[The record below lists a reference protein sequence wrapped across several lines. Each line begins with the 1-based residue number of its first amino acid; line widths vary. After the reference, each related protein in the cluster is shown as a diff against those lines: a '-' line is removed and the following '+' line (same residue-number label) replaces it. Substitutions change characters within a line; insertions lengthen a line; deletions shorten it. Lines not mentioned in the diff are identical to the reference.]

1 MRLTDPEKDEVV
13 EETFDL
19 IVLSVGM
26 VLRKASKT
34 LLEFFGLGL
43 TEDGFIAPPSS
54 RTGIFVTGACS
65 GPRDIDRSILQAK
78 STAFQVH
85 QYVRGEN

>member
-1 MRLTDPEKDEVV
+1 MGYGARDIRVTQETKDVI
-13 EETFDL
+13 EENQAFCWNPSISGT
-19 IVLSVGM
+19 
-26 VLRKASKT
+26 K
-34 LLEFFGLGL
+34 